1 MEPIDEVKA
10 AKHTLSTFEK
20 LVRSGQ
26 MEKALHLESKVLDA
40 IKVRSRDVRP
50 GGTCS
55 IDLSSIY
62 RDLGDIYRSCVTKHD
77 GCDKAISYYR
87 KGQEL
92 GRVYEA
98 ATGLDFFDAEII
110 ECYLDF
116 DRCGEAVEVFKEA
129 VSRFKN
135 EEHRVGPQGGGLGD
149 RFVLNVANELRQ
161 KNEHKH
167 VLEILDLVKD
177 DIDTCWGPLSS
188 KYCL

>member
-1 MEPIDEVKA
+1 MGEKSRRKQGTLKGATSLMEPIDEVKA

-40 IKVRSRDVRP
+40 IKVRP
-50 GGTCS
+50 GGNYS
-55 IDLSSIY
+55 IDPSSIY
-62 RDLGDIYRSCVTKHD
+62 SGLGDIYRSGVTKHD

-98 ATGLDFFDAEII
+98 ATGLDCFDAEII

-129 VSRFKN
+129 VSRLK
-135 EEHRVGPQGGGLGD
+135 ELHPVGTHDYGLVD
-149 RFVLNVANELRQ
+149 RFVVYVTGGLYE
-161 KNEHKH
+161 KDEHKPY
-167 VLEILDLVKD
+167 V
-177 DIDTCWGPLSS
+177 
-188 KYCL
+188 